1 MASTSVDGTGE
12 RNTSSALLRISQA
25 VHGLFDTLEELREVE
40 TALLGQGT
48 AAEGDHGGSNAG
60 SVGLVAGTLR
70 EMVGKL
76 VTDINEN
83 PEVRKLLMLIQQPV
97 PGATSDSPFLQDST
111 PTEQPSYVIGRAPSV
126 ETETV
131 CIPRC
136 LDYRALK
143 RVALRNGVSCRHSC
157 KHHPELLDPFLW
169 STLPEDV
176 VELVFARLS
185 TGKIIALREQSA
197 IWSAMAK
204 SSNFRGV
211 FSESHPE
218 IFGLMRWDKA
228 GKRFWNLTYDI
239 KSKEWMYQKLDG
251 LSEAIRASN
260 ISVQH
265 DRYRDSMFASDGG
278 LVCFVPRADYSPFT
292 ILVGNPLTD
301 EWKALPLLSQARK
314 DALTL
319 VTVVQLVVDEDTR
332 CYRVVLVRGKTDEGC
347 FLAHCFDSKTG
358 EWSSMVSGLVY
369 GDSVRR
375 FNNNLRESWDNPVVH
390 DCTTGKTHEL
400 IDCLYGEGDYE
411 DSGRFALVKERLF
424 MLGAWSPDPHVNGRF
439 TVSEFAWETSVS
451 KVSRKSSIECNLP
464 RDYQGYLYA
473 CKEFLLGIA
482 DNCEEGDDHHQRI
495 RLYDLSAERWQEL
508 SMGDN
513 CKFTNE
519 ELNNIFMCELR
530 WDAVL

>member
-1 MASTSVDGTGE
+1 MASTSLDGTGE
-12 RNTSSALLRISQA
+12 RNTSSALLRISQV
-25 VHGLFDTLEELREVE
+25 VHALGSTLEELREVE
-40 TALLGQGT
+40 TALMGQGT
-48 AAEGDHGGSNAG
+48 AAGGDHGGSNAG
-60 SVGLVAGTLR
+60 FVCLVAGTLR
-70 EMVGKL
+70 EMVGKM
-76 VTDINEN
+76 VSDINEN
-83 PEVRKLLMLIQQPV
+83 PEVRKLLMMIQQPV
-97 PGATSDSPFLQDST
+97 PGATNDRPFLQDFT
-111 PTEQPSYVIGRAPSV
+111 PTEQPFSVIGRAPSV

-218 IFGLMRWDKA
+218 IFGLVNWDKY

-239 KSKEWMYQKLDG
+239 KSKEWMCQKLDG
-251 LSEAIRASN
+251 LSEAIRASDY
-260 ISVQH
+260 
-265 DRYRDSMFASDGG
+265 DRHRDWMFASDGG
-278 LVCFVPRADYSPFT
+278 LVCFVPRWDYSPFT
-292 ILVGNPLTD
+292 IFVGNPLTD

-319 VTVVQLVVDEDTR
+319 VTVVQLVVDEDTKR
-332 CYRVVLVRGKTDEGC
+332 YRVILVRRKLGQGAC
-347 FLAHCFDSKTG
+347 AAQYFDSETG

-369 GDSVRR
+369 GD
-375 FNNNLRESWDNPVVH
+375 FGLRGSNMSSTEGWENPVVH
-390 DCTTGKTHEL
+390 DCTTGMTHEL
-400 IDCLYGEGDYE
+400 IDYLSGERDVDFGC
-411 DSGRFALVKERLF
+411 FALVKERLF
-424 MLGAWSPDPHVNGRF
+424 MLDKSRFPDPHEFIERF
-439 TVSEFAWETSVS
+439 TVSEYAWETSVS
-451 KVSRKSSIECNLP
+451 KVSRKRLIDCNFP
-464 RDYQGYLYA
+464 RDYQGHLYA
-473 CKEFLLGIA
+473 CKGFLLGIA
-482 DNCEEGDDHHQRI
+482 DNCEEGDDHHQLI

-519 ELNNIFMCELR
+519 ELKNIFMCELR
-530 WDAVL
+530 WDAVP